1 MDKLNKSTILRL
13 YGIFFWVSYIITFI
27 GIANVNIEYLQEFNI
42 IIRTIIGL
50 ILMYRFRPYW
60 LFNQNPKFTDDD
72 WNFVFAASFYLFA
85 TTTLNTI
92 IQKYFK
98 NFFTKITGK
107 DLPGNNELPSDYP
120 IN

>member
-1 MDKLNKSTILRL
+1 MVNLNKSTVLRL
-13 YGIFFWVSYIITFI
+13 YGIFFWASYIITFI
-27 GIANVNIEYLQEFNI
+27 GIANVNIEYLQEFNVV
-42 IIRTIIGL
+42 IRTIIAL

-60 LFNQNPKFTDDD
+60 LFNKNPEFTEDD

-92 IQKYFK
+92 IKTYFK

-107 DLPGNNELPSDYP
+107 DLAISNNYKNK
-120 IN
+120 I